1 MTTVKQAIREHDV
14 VELLDAIDKVEADG
28 SWPAGTIGTVVDERG
43 ESKLVEIADQRG
55 VTLDY
60 VVVAADRL
68 APVAELVRS
77 A

>member
-1 MTTVKQAIREHDV
+1 MATVEQAVREHDV
-14 VELLDAIDKVEADG
+14 VELLDAIDKVEAAG
-28 SWPAGTIGTVVDERG
+28 SWPVGTVGTVLDERG
-43 ESKLVEIADQRG
+43 ESKLVEIADERG

-68 APVAELVRS
+68 ALVDDRG

>member
-1 MTTVKQAIREHDV
+1 VALGQAIREHDV
-14 VELLDAIDKVEADG
+14 VELLEAIDKVEADG
-28 SWPAGTIGTVVDERG
+28 SWAAGAVGTVLDERG
-43 ESKLVEIADQRG
+43 GSKLVEIADERG

-68 APVAELVRS
+68 ALVDKHG